1 MVLGFIILYQKMK
14 QELVVKSNTLLQHP
28 IYKNSLGLKLF
39 TKIILEVRKNPD
51 EEIISF
57 EIKDLLDKLD
67 CNKADY
73 SMIKKVADSMDR
85 RVDINEDKDQIF
97 SDTVHIFRRITIHK
111 KGFISFKVEED
122 IKPYILNLTK
132 NFTQYFFKNIARL
145 NSSYSIRLYEFLKQ
159 YEKMGSRK
167 ISIIEL
173 RHFLNIEEEKYR
185 YIKDFR
191 KYTILVAQ
199 KELEEKTDI
208 YFEFTEIKTGRKI
221 TDIEFFIH
229 RNEKNVQKE
238 LVEEVGVPEEPTR
251 SKQQEEIYNK
261 MLALGVKNKTTT
273 ELLEN
278 HTLER
283 LNNNVRYVE
292 SELKKGRN
300 KDNVGGFLV
309 SAIAG
314 DFYNQTD
321 LFREDEVVEKVKI
334 KKEKEVKERL
344 ENQESSKRNEEKKH
358 LKRKKIKD
366 FMESLTEE
374 EVNSTKNVFYEE
386 NKNSMLLRK
395 YLKNSDFDIE
405 KPAIKFNFYEFIFKT
420 YIED

>member
-1 MVLGFIILYQKMK
+1 MLKEIVIKSNALLQQPLYKTSTELKIFSMVLMEI
-14 QELVVKSNTLLQHP
+14 
-28 IYKNSLGLKLF
+28 
-39 TKIILEVRKNPD
+39 RKNPEGEIFTLNVSEILGGID
-51 EEIISF
+51 DSKENYTFLKGVARKMFGVIDLNKSSKIFNLNVIFTSIDIETKGIISF
-57 EIKDLLDKLD
+57 TLHPP
-67 CNKADY
+67 
-73 SMIKKVADSMDR
+73 VR
-85 RVDINEDKDQIF
+85 PF
-97 SDTVHIFRRITIHK
+97 
-111 KGFISFKVEED
+111 
-122 IKPYILNLTK
+122 ILNLIG
-132 NFTQYFFKNIARL
+132 NFTEYYFENIARL

-159 YEKMGSRK
+159 YEKIGSRK
-167 ISIIEL
+167 TTVIAL
-173 RHFLNIEEEKYR
+173 RHFLNIDGKKYLR
-185 YIKDFR
+185 FSNFKA
-191 KYTILVAQ
+191 KTILVAQ

-229 RNEKNVQKE
+229 RNEKNIQKK
-238 LVEEVGVPEEPTR
+238 LVEEVEVPQEPTR

-261 MLALGVKNKTTT
+261 MLALGMKNKTAT
-273 ELLEN
+273 ELLES

-374 EVNSTKNVFYEE
+374 EVDSTKNVFYEE